1 MKHWGGKRN
10 DTRVLHIATSLCPV
24 CRTSQSIMQRS
35 DVIGRIIPSGEQNMT
50 LFADD
55 LLIIL
60 SQSTLTLPKLMK
72 MLKEY
77 VLMSTK

>member
-1 MKHWGGKRN
+1 
-10 DTRVLHIATSLCPV
+10 
-24 CRTSQSIMQRS
+24 
-35 DVIGRIIPSGEQNMT
+35 MT

-77 VLMSTK
+77 VLMSGYKMNMGIGP